1 MLMLINLHLLV
12 TRMLLRGSCINDKLM
27 KNVCS
32 YILCPQCP
40 YMNGKKIPLKS
51 YMDFSVIYYIE
62 SSVVALFS
70 VNPMNSVNLMSVKV
84 IHDCIGTSTNCIT
97 LFSGTKKWELNRP
110 RPSRTTAVLKTLQLL
125 SVVLRQTSCVQKDHA
140 RRPLALTFTGRQL

>member
-1 MLMLINLHLLV
+1 MYFFQLKKQFSVMIFEKKIISLRIFMLMLINLHLLV
-12 TRMLLRGSCINDKLM
+12 TRMLLRGSCRNNKLM

-51 YMDFSVIYYIE
+51 YMDFTVFYYLHRKLRRSI
-62 SSVVALFS
+62 FF

-84 IHDCIGTSTNCIT
+84 MHCTTVLTPEHKWPYRPFRGV
-97 LFSGTKKWELNRP
+97 KKFR
-110 RPSRTTAVLKTLQLL
+110 VL
-125 SVVLRQTSCVQKDHA
+125 
-140 RRPLALTFTGRQL
+140 